1 MAEKVKH
8 RELLESSDVIRW
20 NNMGESLRPAA
31 QREQSINLS
40 KEKSGRLKV
49 LSELYS
55 RKRAKN

>member
-1 MAEKVKH
+1 
-8 RELLESSDVIRW
+8 
-20 NNMGESLRPAA
+20 MGESLRPAE